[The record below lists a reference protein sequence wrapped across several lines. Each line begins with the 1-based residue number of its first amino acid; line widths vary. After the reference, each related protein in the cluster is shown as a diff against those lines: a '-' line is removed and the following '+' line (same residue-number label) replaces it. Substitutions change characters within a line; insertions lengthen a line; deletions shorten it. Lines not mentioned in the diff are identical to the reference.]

1 MDKLTTEQKAQRYN
15 EALERAKGVIEQ
27 NPLMEYLK
35 KGIEYILP
43 ELKESEDERVRKEV
57 KSLFLGWINGSNP
70 PLLAEEC
77 NRWIAWLEK
86 QGEHAN
92 FRNKIQIGDKVTRNE
107 DGVLVNLSQLNRVA
121 KKNEKQ
127 EEQKPNPCDGC
138 INRKGCI
145 NCENGELREVEQKPA
160 EFDDTNA
167 KRMFIKALERVEEQ
181 NNKGYKLTDCDKNS
195 WWEDFKICTSCTVK
209 QKPTYKVEPNFKIG
223 DFIVNDYCMGRI
235 VEITNN
241 AYLLDTE
248 QGIPFSCRS
257 TRLWTIQ
264 DAKDG
269 DVLCYKDEISLYR
282 HDIKNC
288 TKQETTFGGFV
299 YYCCYDGKRFVV
311 DSLYSLTEQDK
322 MDIHPAT
329 KEQRDT
335 LEKAIADAGYRWD
348 KEKLKLE
355 KI

>member
-145 NCENGELREVEQKPA
+145 NCENGELRE
-160 EFDDTNA
+160 
-167 KRMFIKALERVEEQ
+167 IEQ
-181 NNKGYKLTDCDKNS
+181 NPAWSEEDNKLLELTFSNLIEIKNRFGAGYGKVGECIDWLTSLKDRVQLKQEWS
-195 WWEDFKICTSCTVK
+195 EEDEDAIGMAIIALDDMYN
-209 QKPTYKVEPNFKIG
+209 PDEPNDTYAGHSMPFDKAAERLKSLRERYAWKPSDEQIIALKQAKADACG
-223 DFIVNDYCMGRI
+223 KPYF
-235 VEITNN
+235 N
-241 AYLLDTE
+241 A
-248 QGIPFSCRS
+248 
-257 TRLWTIQ
+257 
-264 DAKDG
+264 
-269 DVLCYKDEISLYR
+269 LCSLY
-282 HDIKNC
+282 I
-288 TKQETTFGGFV
+288 
-299 YYCCYDGKRFVV
+299 
-311 DSLYSLTEQDK
+311 
-322 MDIHPAT
+322 
-329 KEQRDT
+329 
-335 LEKAIADAGYRWD
+335 
-348 KEKLKLE
+348 KLKGHR
-355 KI
+355 KKN